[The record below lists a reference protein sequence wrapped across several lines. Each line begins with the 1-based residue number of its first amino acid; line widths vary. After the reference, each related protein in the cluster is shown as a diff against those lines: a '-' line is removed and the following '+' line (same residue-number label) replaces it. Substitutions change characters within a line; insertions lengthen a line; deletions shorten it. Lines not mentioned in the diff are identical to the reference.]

1 MDAAKSLI
9 LEEIQLLAGIDAS
22 HLIDIG
28 LIPTDHA
35 RKWVVKQKY
44 FQLAKTGRKYTDI
57 KDELSDD
64 FGVSVSMIEKL
75 VYRQSLPKRR
85 KALRC
90 IRDDG
95 NVNLK

>member
-9 LEEIQLLAGIDAS
+9 LEEIQSLAGIDAS

-28 LIPTDHA
+28 LIHPDHA

-44 FQLAKTGRKYTDI
+44 FQLAKTGRKYSDI

-75 VYRQSLPKRR
+75 VYRQPLPKKRR
-85 KALRC
+85 SIRC